1 MTICG
6 AHHCRLGQSILK
18 KITDWIELS
27 MILGEGQGWGHGQGQ
42 G

>member
-6 AHHCRLGQSILK
+6 AQPCRLGRSILK

-27 MILGEGQGWGHGQGQ
+27 MILGEGQGRGQGQ

>member
-6 AHHCRLGQSILK
+6 AQPCRLGRSIWK

-27 MILGEGQGWGHGQGQ
+27 MILGEGQGRDQGQ
-42 G
+42 RQG